1 MKRYCQTMDLY
12 DDPELIAA
20 YVAEHNHVWEEV
32 KEGFRT
38 VGILD
43 MQIYIYGTRLF
54 MIMDTTDEFDFER
67 DYTRLGQIEDP
78 AGARLAEILR
88 GPEREITLSLC

>member
-32 KEGFRT
+32 KEK
-38 VGILD
+38 
-43 MQIYIYGTRLF
+43 
-54 MIMDTTDEFDFER
+54 
-67 DYTRLGQIEDP
+67 
-78 AGARLAEILR
+78 
-88 GPEREITLSLC
+88 

>member
-1 MKRYCQTMDLY
+1 MQRFCQTMDLY

-38 VGILD
+38 VGISTSN
-43 MQIYIYGTRLF
+43 GTIPGWAPCPVRQNGKPTCLN
-54 MIMDTTDEFDFER
+54 
-67 DYTRLGQIEDP
+67 TRKP
-78 AGARLAEILR
+78 VRKILR
-88 GPEREITLSLC
+88 MKNGN

>member
-1 MKRYCQTMDLY
+1 MDLY

-38 VGILD
+38 VG
-43 MQIYIYGTRLF
+43 MGSPHVQI
-54 MIMDTTDEFDFER
+54 
-67 DYTRLGQIEDP
+67 
-78 AGARLAEILR
+78 
-88 GPEREITLSLC
+88 PESPSGRFSA